1 MSKSNQEAL
10 NIAKYISSF
19 LFEYAPSL
27 LTSSENTLRSY
38 EIALTLYIGF
48 LEDFC
53 SIKASEF
60 SKSCFEQNMI
70 EEWIKWLSTDRR
82 CSPETCNNRLSSIRT
97 FIRYL
102 ASRDVKYYYLNN
114 EAENVM
120 PLKTTKKKINGL
132 TRNAVSAILTEPDQH
147 TKTGIRDLTFLTV
160 LYGTAARLDEILSIK
175 INRIQFDSPKPYV
188 NIVGKGDKVRTLY
201 LPPKAIAHLTQYIRI
216 FHGENP
222 DPDAYLFYSRNSGVK
237 SKMSQGAIRK
247 MLKKYAASAHEK
259 CSGVPLDLHAH
270 QFRHAK
276 ATHWLEDGIN
286 IVQISFLLGHEQL
299 NTTMRYLDITTE
311 QEIAALSTL
320 EEERHKHIKP
330 KWNPEKDSLS
340 AICSLKKLKR

>member
-1 MSKSNQEAL
+1 MSRTNQEAL
-10 NIAKYISSF
+10 TIAKYISSF
-19 LFEYAPSL
+19 LCEYAPSL
-27 LTSSENTLRSY
+27 LTNSENTLRGY

-53 SIKASEF
+53 QIKATEF
-60 SKSCFEQNMI
+60 SKSCFEQKMI
-70 EEWIKWLSTDRR
+70 EEWIKWLSTERR

-97 FIRYL
+97 FIKYL
-102 ASRDVKYYYLNN
+102 ASRDVKYYYLNS
-114 EAENVM
+114 EAKSVM
-120 PLKTTKKKINGL
+120 PLKATKKKINGL
-132 TRNAVSAILTEPDQH
+132 TRKAVSAILTEPDQH
-147 TKTGIRDLTFLTV
+147 TKIGIRDLTFLTV

-175 INRIQFDSPKPYV
+175 NNHLHLDFPKPYV
-188 NIVGKGDKVRTLY
+188 NITGKGDKVRTLY
-201 LPPKAIAHLTQYIRI
+201 LPPKAIAHLRHYIHI

-222 DPDAYLFYSRNSGVK
+222 DPDAYVFYSRNSGVK
-237 SKMSQGAIRK
+237 SKISQGAIRK
-247 MLKKYAASAHEK
+247 MLKKYAIAAHDK
-259 CSGVPLDLHAH
+259 CSDVPLNLHAH

-286 IVQISFLLGHEQL
+286 IVQISFLLGHKQL

-320 EEERHKHIKP
+320 EEERHKRIKP

-340 AICSLKKLKR
+340 AICNLKKLKN